1 MKHDTLGEAGLSYA
15 PCRYGLSR
23 IFFRGPRRPLDG
35 KYVAFVGGTET
46 YGKYI
51 EFPFPALIE
60 PSLGEVCVNLGIVNA
75 SVDAFIH
82 DPSIVSICHDA
93 DLTVL
98 QIMGAQN
105 LSNRFYKVHPR
116 RNDRFLSASTV
127 LGALYSDVDFSD
139 FTFTRHM
146 LSTLYARSPERF
158 EILRVE
164 LQNAWVAR
172 MRLMIEQLG
181 PRVVLLWFADAPL
194 TDDPWNVRPHP
205 FRADPLFVTRTM
217 VETLRPR
224 VLDIVEAQ
232 PSASALARGTSG
244 MVYPFTQADAAA
256 ELLGVSAHEEA
267 ATRLIPVVRRAMQK

>member
-1 MKHDTLGEAGLSYA
+1 MKHDTLGDAGLSYA

-35 KYVAFVGGTET
+35 SYVAFVGGTET

-51 EFPFPALIE
+51 EHPFPALVE
-60 PSLGEVCVNLGIVNA
+60 PSLGAVCANFGIVNA

-82 DPSIVSICHDA
+82 DPSVLSICNDA
-93 DLTVL
+93 EVTVL
-98 QIMGAQN
+98 QVMGAQN

-127 LGALYSDVDFSD
+127 LSALYADVDFSD

-172 MRLMIEQLG
+172 MRLMVEQLG
-181 PRVVLLWFADAPL
+181 PRVVLLWFSETPL
-194 TDDPWNVRPHP
+194 SDDPWNVRPHP
-205 FRADPLFVTRTM
+205 FRADPMFVTRTM
-217 VETLRPR
+217 VETLRDK

-232 PSASALARGTSG
+232 PSPAALARGTAG
-244 MVYPFTQADAAA
+244 MVFPFTQSEAAS
-256 ELLGVSAHEEA
+256 ELLGVAAHEEA
-267 ATRLIPVVRRAMQK
+267 AARLIPVLRKAIA